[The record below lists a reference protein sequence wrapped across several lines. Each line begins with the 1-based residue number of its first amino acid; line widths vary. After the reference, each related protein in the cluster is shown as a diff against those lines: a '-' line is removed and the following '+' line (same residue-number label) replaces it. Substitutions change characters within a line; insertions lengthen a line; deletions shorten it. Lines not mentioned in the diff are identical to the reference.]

1 MCFLGYLLFSLS
13 VRGRERARLDAR
25 SIATSR
31 QPRSRFLSFPS
42 LRCSH
47 KKCFNKTNKLQKLQ
61 FNTVWI
67 YLTLFWTVSKC
78 YFFCF
83 CFVLIVKNWTFAVIY
98 DLYYLD
104 FFIPFSLTA
113 VKIFRGNSCFIQ
125 LLQQNIE
132 TRAPSVIFGAHL
144 TCSFYKTMAVSRK
157 AYSLFCFIMPDVTDV
172 L

>member
-25 SIATSR
+25 PVDTSR

-61 FNTVWI
+61 FNTVWM

-83 CFVLIVKNWTFAVIY
+83 CFDSEKLNVRR
-98 DLYYLD
+98 DLWPLLLRFLYSIFLNRGKD
-104 FFIPFSLTA
+104 IPWEFLFYSIATTKHWNTCA
-113 VKIFRGNSCFIQ
+113 KCYFWRASDMQF
-125 LLQQNIE
+125 LQNN
-132 TRAPSVIFGAHL
+132 GG
-144 TCSFYKTMAVSRK
+144 
-157 AYSLFCFIMPDVTDV
+157 
-172 L
+172 